1 MDNKL
6 RLVSCTSLVG
16 SGNASTNELGNF
28 LSLLSDSE
36 KAQLF
41 NDLLVE
47 SSDLIKNLLIQSKGV
62 PKSLRGESVELLS
75 MISEIQKNEEKNEPI
90 KLQLVNAVGN

>member
-6 RLVSCTSLVG
+6 RLVSSISATDS
-16 SGNASTNELGNF
+16 SKASINEIGNF
-28 LSLLSDSE
+28 LSLLTDSE

-62 PKSLRGESVELLS
+62 PKTLRSESVELLS
-75 MISEIQKNEEKNEPI
+75 MISEIQKIEEKHEPI

>member
-6 RLVSCTSLVG
+6 RLVSSISMSDSSNSSV
-16 SGNASTNELGNF
+16 NEIGNF
-28 LSLLSDSE
+28 LSLLTDSE

-62 PKSLRGESVELLS
+62 PKSLRSESIDLLS
-75 MISEIQKNEEKNEPI
+75 MISEIQKNEEKHEPI

>member
-1 MDNKL
+1 MSDSSNSS
-6 RLVSCTSLVG
+6 V
-16 SGNASTNELGNF
+16 NEIGNF
-28 LSLLSDSE
+28 LSLLTDSE

-62 PKSLRGESVELLS
+62 PKSLRSESIDLLS
-75 MISEIQKNEEKNEPI
+75 MISEIQKNEEKHEPI